1 VALIAAQVL
10 GAALTAVMGGIHL
23 DLWEGGYRDIPTIG
37 VLFLLNSI
45 GAVLLAIALL
55 VTPVRLLGFVSAGG
69 ALFTAGTLAALIASF
84 TVGVFGFREYLAV
97 PLVVTTIIV
106 EAAGTGVLTDQDAR
120 GRAPRISRAR
130 AGTTAE
136 NPHLGFLLVEFGA
149 DLIGLHINGTARSV
163 TGTQRRG
170 SSGAGLR
177 LQPASPCGQR

>member
-1 VALIAAQVL
+1 MIRADFS
-10 GAALTAVMGGIHL
+10 G
-23 DLWEGGYRDIPTIG
+23 
-37 VLFLLNSI
+37 
-45 GAVLLAIALL
+45 
-55 VTPVRLLGFVSAGG
+55 SAP
-69 ALFTAGTLAALIASF
+69 LPYIRNCLAALIASF

-136 NPHLGFLLVEFGA
+136 NPHLGLLLVEFGA

-177 LQPASPCGQR
+177 LHPASPCGKR